1 MEYRIDKK
9 EQGHCRL
16 ECAFSEADVQAAWKK
31 AGIRF
36 GSSVAI
42 PGFRKGKVPLA
53 VLEKQ
58 FGQQMADF
66 ATDKLVARAVEH
78 ALAREG
84 LQPVSGLDYEGGLAE
99 RGKAFS
105 FSMDFCVLPEG
116 DCPDLASLPLELGD
130 AVSDPVQEELFLREM
145 LARGANKVQVTEG
158 TPQDGDI
165 ISADVIGRVDGR
177 VVPGLDGPC
186 RMRLMPPV
194 EGEKA
199 PDLDPI
205 VRGLRI
211 GETGVGSTPCP
222 DNYPDP
228 ALRGRTI
235 ELSATLRSIERE
247 ELPELCDAT
256 ARKLGF
262 RNVEAMKFRA
272 REQALDMDRLHRR
285 SQAIQQIQNMLGAWQ
300 GFDAPELMVKQCQR
314 DLLRRSTQYLQRQ
327 QDSGPEF
334 VESMARMR
342 AEAAI
347 VAVARARAR
356 ALLLMWAR
364 QNGVELPKNELDAV
378 LRGRAA
384 RQNKHPDDYL
394 LSVARSGEAFEIRT
408 AMHEEKAL
416 YALFDAIKARRSAE

>member
-1 MEYRIDKK
+1 MEYRIEKGA
-9 EQGHCRL
+9 QGHCRL
-16 ECAFSEADVQAAWKK
+16 ECTVPEADVQAAWKK

-36 GSSVAI
+36 GSSMAMT
-42 PGFRKGKVPLA
+42 GFRKGNIPLA

-66 ATDKLVARAVEH
+66 ATDKLVSRAVEH

-84 LQPVSGLDYEGGLAE
+84 LHPVSGLDYEGGIAE
-99 RGKAFS
+99 RGKSFS
-105 FSMDFCVLPEG
+105 FSIEFCILPEG
-116 DCPDLASLPLELGD
+116 ECPDLSSL
-130 AVSDPVQEELFLREM
+130 AVDMPEPVADPVQEELFLREM
-145 LARGANKVQVTEG
+145 LARGANKVQVTED

-177 VVPGLDGPC
+177 TVPGLEGPC

-247 ELPELCDAT
+247 ELPELNDVT

-272 REQALDMDRLHRR
+272 REQAQDMDRLHKR
-285 SQAIQQIQNMLGAWQ
+285 SQAMQNIQNSLGNWQ

-327 QDSGPEF
+327 QENGPEF

-342 AEAAI
+342 AEASIA
-347 VAVARARAR
+347 AVGRARAR

-364 QNGVELPKNELDAV
+364 QNNVELPKNELDAV

-394 LSVARSGEAFEIRT
+394 LSVARTGEAFEIRT

-416 YALFDAIKARRSAE
+416 YALFDAIKAKRSAE